1 MIKILFK
8 KADDEIFAVFPYE
21 SFDGYLTCYAHIG
34 QHSLCD
40 INYAYDAKNASEDE
54 YKDLLKELTN
64 IYGKELMVL
73 KKMPSRIRVAKW
85 AVGGYLFA

>member
-1 MIKILFK
+1 MIKIVFK

-21 SFDGYLTCYAHIG
+21 SFDNYLTSYAHIG

-40 INYAYDAKNASEDE
+40 IGYAYKAKNASEDE
-54 YKDLLKELTN
+54 YKELLEELTN

-73 KKMPSRIRVAKW
+73 KKMPSRISVEKW
-85 AVGGYLFA
+85 AIGGYLFA